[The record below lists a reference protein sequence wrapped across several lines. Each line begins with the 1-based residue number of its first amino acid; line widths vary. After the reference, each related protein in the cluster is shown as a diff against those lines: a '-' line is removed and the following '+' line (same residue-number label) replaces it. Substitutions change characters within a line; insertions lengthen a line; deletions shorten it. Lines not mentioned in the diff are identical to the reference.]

1 MLFATRA
8 SAFIGGVGPITS
20 SRLLSLHSPVGT
32 RLYASSVR
40 PSLDDV
46 ERISRGQAAKR
57 RGTGSRA
64 VPHRLNEMERKEW
77 EVAKKRR
84 YLALRGT
91 GWRKERGDSPLANIY
106 RQLCDALAIPSISL
120 QRGVQA
126 PAPSPAAVAPA
137 AIATDT
143 GSATA
148 TDTSAVAVASPVSSS
163 ASSSSSSSPGLVDI
177 VTVDLSPLRTL
188 DCSAVAQAVALLAA
202 PADFP
207 SLVLVSDTSNIAGST
222 GGLYSAEELEGMLK
236 EDVIWRVPAFGV
248 AVSFAERRDAKRFAE
263 SVAKKWAGG
272 GEVGVGGGE
281 DDDDAAIL

>member
-1 MLFATRA
+1 MQPICYLLMLTMLGFATYALSLRSLPVA
-8 SAFIGGVGPITS
+8 G
-20 SRLLSLHSPVGT
+20 RLLALRPVGT
-32 RLYASSVR
+32 RLFASSVR

-46 ERISRGQAAKR
+46 ERISRGQAAKK

-120 QRGVQA
+120 QRGVLSA
-126 PAPSPAAVAPA
+126 APSPQPAAAPADAAVAPVESPPSPP
-137 AIATDT
+137 T
-143 GSATA
+143 
-148 TDTSAVAVASPVSSS
+148 ASPTPTSTPTST
-163 ASSSSSSSPGLVDI
+163 LLDI
-177 VTVDLSPLRTL
+177 VTVDLSPLRLL
-188 DCSAVAQAVALLAA
+188 DCASIAQAVALLAA

-207 SLVLVSDTSNIAGST
+207 SLVQVSDTSNITSNT

-272 GEVGVGGGE
+272 GDVGVGGG
-281 DDDDAAIL
+281 DDDEE